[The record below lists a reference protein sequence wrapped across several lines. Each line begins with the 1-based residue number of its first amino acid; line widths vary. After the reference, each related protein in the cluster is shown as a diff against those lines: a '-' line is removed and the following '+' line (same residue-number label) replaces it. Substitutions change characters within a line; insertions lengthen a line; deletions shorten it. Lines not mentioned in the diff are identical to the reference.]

1 MWWKRRLAQVALDE
15 SHEDLVERLLLDRA
29 NNKDESNKSGA
40 GAYDFLVKNP
50 QFRASKGMSP
60 GLSSVYIGR
69 NGKVHILQPHKHDE
83 TARGILPQIIER
95 DGKRLTRE
103 EFRDIDSRMMP
114 MFGGAIR
121 AQFYL
126 NGVGATINMVNPPSM
141 NQLKSL
147 KEHFDRT
154 TGEMFVAEIY
164 HGQDLIAHINDYDTL
179 VDFLK
184 NYKTGAKM
192 NIDTEHQQ
200 QLRDF
205 LSRMDSDE
213 SWYGKEL
220 KSKTGNLKKIIL
232 A

>member
-1 MWWKRRLAQVALDE
+1 MWWERRLAQVALDE
-15 SHEDLVERLLLDRA
+15 SHEDLIEQMLLDRA
-29 NNKDESNKSGA
+29 NNKDDSHKSGS
-40 GAYDFLVKNP
+40 GAYDFLLKNP
-50 QFRASKGMSP
+50 NFRATKGMSP

-69 NGKVHILQPHKHDE
+69 NGGVHVLQPHKHDE
-83 TARGILPQIIER
+83 VARGILPQIIESG
-95 DGKRLTRE
+95 GKRLTRE

-114 MFGGAIR
+114 IFSGAIR

-126 NGVGATINMVNPPSM
+126 NGVGATINMVNPPTM
-141 NQLKSL
+141 DQLKTL

-164 HGQDLIAHINDYDTL
+164 NGQELLAHINDFDTL

-184 NYKTGAKM
+184 NYKPGAKM
-192 NIDTEHQQ
+192 NTSLEHQQ
-200 QLRDF
+200 IRDL

-213 SWYGKEL
+213 SWYGREL
-220 KSKTGNLKKIIL
+220 RSKTGKLKKIIL